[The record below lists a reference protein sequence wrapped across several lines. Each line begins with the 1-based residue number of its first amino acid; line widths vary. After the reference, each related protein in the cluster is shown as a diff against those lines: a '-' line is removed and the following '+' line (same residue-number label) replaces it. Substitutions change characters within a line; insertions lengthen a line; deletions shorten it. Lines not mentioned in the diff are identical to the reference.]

1 MSTITQSDIISKQQ
15 ELIEGYKLVLE
26 AHKTS
31 KETLYKFLETIHNSL
46 KLNDPEATANAIK
59 HLGMLLESRK

>member
-1 MSTITQSDIISKQQ
+1 MTTQLTEEIISKQQ
-15 ELIEGYKLVLE
+15 ELIEGYKLVLD

-46 KLNDPEATANAIK
+46 KLNDPQATANAIK